1 MVGIKTFRRLSM
13 PDILSRSDFFNLYF
27 SRIPDDFFFVQ
38 IGANDG
44 INHDP
49 LHEYVTK
56 YNLSGLVV
64 EPQPDV
70 FELLRQNYKHFK
82 KVTCLNFAVGST
94 PGKLPFYTVKESTKT
109 PQNFLSVTSL
119 GSFNRDVLVRTLRK
133 QMKNPEQHIQEIQV
147 NTITFSELT
156 KNVKKIDFLQI
167 DCEGYDWEIL
177 KMVDFDKFSPSIIN
191 FENNHLSTQDRQ
203 ASEELLT
210 SKGYKFFKY
219 NIDTCAYKV

>member
-70 FELLRQNYKHFK
+70 FELLRKNYESFK
-82 KVTCLNFAVGST
+82 KVT
-94 PGKLPFYTVKESTKT
+94 
-109 PQNFLSVTSL
+109 
-119 GSFNRDVLVRTLRK
+119 
-133 QMKNPEQHIQEIQV
+133 
-147 NTITFSELT
+147 
-156 KNVKKIDFLQI
+156 
-167 DCEGYDWEIL
+167 
-177 KMVDFDKFSPSIIN
+177 
-191 FENNHLSTQDRQ
+191 
-203 ASEELLT
+203 
-210 SKGYKFFKY
+210 
-219 NIDTCAYKV
+219 